1 MIFWLTTSLSA
12 FKVKGAKPK
21 RQNPSYHFLTCEENQ
36 EKVTKTSHA
45 FLEEKWEEEMAQA
58 TNGEGPGTTPKR
70 LLGKAT
76 SWHTLWRHLYNGH
89 NIYGLPKI
97 RPNIWG
103 KTQHLFPFL
112 FSNQMKLF
120 IGDPS
125 QHSNNTYANSNNEFW
140 PRPPNVL
147 LKEKGEILVNL
158 RAQKIFGK
166 TRGGLKAST
175 MWQFSLLLL

>member
-1 MIFWLTTSLSA
+1 MLSKW
-12 FKVKGAKPK
+12 KVLNQK

-45 FLEEKWEEEMAQA
+45 FLEEKWEEKMAQA

-89 NIYGLPKI
+89 NTYGLPEI
-97 RPNIWG
+97 RPNIRG

-125 QHSNNTYANSNNEFW
+125 QHSNNTYANSNNKLISPA
-140 PRPPNVL
+140 PRTSYRKR
-147 LKEKGEILVNL
+147 KENSSQPTWTKSSWE
-158 RAQKIFGK
+158 
-166 TRGGLKAST
+166 TRGG
-175 MWQFSLLLL
+175 